1 MVEEKWTVREVE
13 NKTRAYKLREAKANK
28 PKAVVK
34 KDVHL
39 EAVQDQIRSKVQ
51 APTVVTGKTITIKYR
66 DVDHLNKILIRMGV
80 IED

>member
-1 MVEEKWTVREVE
+1 
-13 NKTRAYKLREAKANK
+13 
-28 PKAVVK
+28 
-34 KDVHL
+34 
-39 EAVQDQIRSKVQ
+39 VQDQIRSKVQ